1 MRTSDLTPV
10 CFASHTYSDK
20 FHLLMPLFA
29 TTKWQGSLSSVGLEG
44 QRLVFVT
51 GEELEANA
59 YPMPPADAP
68 LIPEIIRYLNR

>member
-1 MRTSDLTPV
+1 
-10 CFASHTYSDK
+10 
-20 FHLLMPLFA
+20 MPLFA
-29 TTKWQGSLSSVGLEG
+29 TTKWQGSLGSVGLEG